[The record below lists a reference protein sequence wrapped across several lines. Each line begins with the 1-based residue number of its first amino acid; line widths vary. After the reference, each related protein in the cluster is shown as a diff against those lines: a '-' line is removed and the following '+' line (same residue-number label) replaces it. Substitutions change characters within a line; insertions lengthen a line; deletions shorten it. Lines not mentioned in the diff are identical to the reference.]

1 MHSSRNVHQISS
13 ASGVSRERVRLT
25 LQRFSGDSVGARN
38 ARQVW
43 RRRSGLLVDLYADAE
58 HGLGEASPLPG
69 YSTDTLADAETALAG
84 LNVRSLWRALQL
96 PKIQAALKAVAELL
110 PSTLPAA
117 RMALE
122 TAALDWRA
130 RRDGVSAAAL
140 LGVGPRGE
148 RALAWLVGATAHAD
162 LRSAEVA
169 GYRHFKL
176 KIGAPGDL
184 AAEMATVMEVRRS
197 LSSDSRL
204 RLDANQSW
212 TEAQAQFACRALAAT
227 EVEFI
232 EEPCRGLTRPL
243 DTDIKIALDESLR
256 DCPRDEL
263 ATLVRR
269 TGAGVVVLKPMLLG
283 GITRCLELGSQASA
297 LGLGV
302 VVSHSFDGPVALI
315 AAGALALALPT
326 ASAQGLAPHAGL
338 ATWPPVGLPIGGGVL
353 RTWTEPGLGIARG
366 DLH

>member
-1 MHSSRNVHQISS
+1 
-13 ASGVSRERVRLT
+13 
-25 LQRFSGDSVGARN
+25 VGARN

-43 RRRSGLLVDLYADAE
+43 RRRAGLLVDLYADAE

-69 YSTDTLADAETALAG
+69 YSTDTLADAEAALAG
-84 LNVRSLWRALQL
+84 LDARSLWRALRL
-96 PKIQAALKAVAELL
+96 PKIHAALKAVAELL

-130 RRDGVSAAAL
+130 RRDGVSAAEL
-140 LGVGPRGE
+140 LGVGAQTE
-148 RALAWLVGATAHAD
+148 RALAWLVGATEHAD

-176 KIGAPGDL
+176 KIGAPGNL
-184 AAEMATVMEVRRS
+184 VAELATVMDVGRA
-197 LSSDSRL
+197 LSPDSRL

-212 TEAQAQFACRALAAT
+212 TEAQAQYACRALAKT

-232 EEPCRGLTRPL
+232 EEPCRRLTRPL
-243 DTDIKIALDESLR
+243 DTDIPIALDESLR
-256 DCPRDEL
+256 ECPRGDL
-263 ATLVRR
+263 AVLVRR

-297 LGLGV
+297 LGLGI

-315 AAGALALALPT
+315 AAGTLALALPT
-326 ASAQGLAPHAGL
+326 VSAQGLAPHAGL
-338 ATWPPVGLPIGGGVL
+338 GTWPPVGLPILGGVF
-353 RTWTEPGLGIARG
+353 RTWTAPGLGIARG

>member
-1 MHSSRNVHQISS
+1 VK
-13 ASGVSRERVRLT
+13 VT
-25 LQRFSGDSVGARN
+25 LQRFAGESVGARN

-43 RRRSGLLVDLYADAE
+43 RRRSGLLVDLCAHAA

-69 YSTDTLADAETALAG
+69 YSTDTLGEAETALAG
-84 LNVRSLWRALQL
+84 IEIRALEHAL
-96 PKIQAALKAVAELL
+96 ELAEIYAALKAVADLL
-110 PSTLPAA
+110 PSTQPAA

-140 LGVGPRGE
+140 LGVAPRAE
-148 RALAWLVGATAHAD
+148 RALAWLVAAPDHAGIRTAEA
-162 LRSAEVA
+162 A

-176 KIGAPGDL
+176 KIGAPGNL
-184 AAEMATVMEVRRS
+184 AAELATVIDVGRS
-197 LSSDSRL
+197 LGRESRL

-212 TEAQAQFACRALAAT
+212 TEAQAQYACRALAGK
-227 EVEFI
+227 EIEFI
-232 EEPCRGLTRPL
+232 EEPCRGLSRPL
-243 DTDIKIALDESLR
+243 DTDIAIALDESLR
-256 DCPRDEL
+256 GCHPAEL
-263 ATLVRR
+263 AALVRK
-269 TGAGVVVLKPMLLG
+269 TGARVVVLKPMLLG
-283 GITRCLELGSQASA
+283 GLTRCLELGRQASA
-297 LGLGV
+297 LGLGI

-338 ATWPPVGLPIGGGVL
+338 AACPAVRLPIDGAAL
-353 RTWTEPGLGIARG
+353 RAWTEPGLGIERG